1 MNTNRRHA
9 VAALIAAGLLWGTS
23 VPLSKLALAWL
34 SPGWLTAARFG
45 LAAAVLLAAIL
56 LTAGWTSGRAKLR
69 AAFTPKVLAWG
80 VLGYGGS
87 VMVQNAGISRTS
99 VTHAALLIG
108 ATPVL
113 VAIIAA
119 VWHRTVA
126 RPVAWVGFV
135 VSLLG
140 VGLVTAGGGGG
151 GATMAGDGL
160 VLASLFLGAAA
171 TVAQGRLL
179 TGRDPV
185 AVTAVQFLGAAVG
198 ALLVTVFMEG
208 APAVPGGPGPVLAV
222 LALTVGGT
230 VLPFTLFAFGQ
241 SRVSAE
247 VAGAFLNLE
256 PLVGAIVGAAA
267 FGDPVGLAQVAGGAA
282 IVAGIGLSSLP
293 LLAGRRRP
301 QAVRLAPATAAAEP
315 VVLAAAEPLVLA
327 AAEPLVLA
335 LAEPTALAGAEP
347 LALPAPGWLQT
358 ARGWQHVKVTLC
370 PKEALERHVHGIP
383 GCATGGEMG
392 YLWWFIGG
400 SLARAG
406 RVARGRD
413 RDRDTLGRG
422 RAGGGLDA
430 PASAVDRAGVDQPG
444 AGGVAAGQLTI
455 GGGIRLHPLT
465 SSPGDL
471 PDDPGRDPG
480 GEHAV
485 RDDQPRRHRR
495 ARRDQGAA
503 TYARAVEH
511 RGAVAHQRFGTDDR
525 AVDDAQVTDGRAPA
539 DLGHRVVAPVQHRP
553 VLDVRSAA
561 HDDRPEIGP
570 QHRPVPDGGFGLDPD
585 VADQGG
591 SGRDPRPGADVR
603 LAAFKGE

>member
-9 VAALIAAGLLWGTS
+9 VAALIAAGLLWGTT
-23 VPLSKLALAWL
+23 VPLSKLALDWL

-56 LTAGWTSGRAKLR
+56 LTAGRTSGRAKLR

-160 VLASLFLGAAA
+160 VLASLLLGAAA

-208 APAVPGGPGPVLAV
+208 APAVPGSPGPVLAV

-293 LLAGRRRP
+293 LLAGRRR
-301 QAVRLAPATAAAEP
+301 ACSAARRG
-315 VVLAAAEPLVLA
+315 LAAGC
-327 AAEPLVLA
+327 
-335 LAEPTALAGAEP
+335 LAGRRR
-347 LALPAPGWLQT
+347 WS
-358 ARGWQHVKVTLC
+358 ARGWQHMKVALC
-370 PKEALERHVHGIP
+370 PIEALDATFMEFPDAPREAKWGIC
-383 GCATGGEMG
+383 GGLRGEVWCAGG
-392 YLWWFIGG
+392 
-400 SLARAG
+400 RA
-406 RVARGRD
+406 VRD
-413 RDRDTLGRG
+413 RDRGRGALGRG
-422 RAGGGLDA
+422 RAGTRGGRG
-430 PASAVDRAGVDQPG
+430 SARA
-444 AGGVAAGQLTI
+444 
-455 GGGIRLHPLT
+455 R
-465 SSPGDL
+465 
-471 PDDPGRDPG
+471 
-480 GEHAV
+480 
-485 RDDQPRRHRR
+485 RR
-495 ARRDQGAA
+495 AR
-503 TYARAVEH
+503 ARARESGTGPGAPGRRA
-511 RGAVAHQRFGTDDR
+511 RGDR
-525 AVDDAQVTDGRAPA
+525 GRSWPGAST
-539 DLGHRVVAPVQHRP
+539 G
-553 VLDVRSAA
+553 RSAA
-561 HDDRPEIGP
+561 
-570 QHRPVPDGGFGLDPD
+570 
-585 VADQGG
+585 
-591 SGRDPRPGADVR
+591 GR
-603 LAAFKGE
+603 